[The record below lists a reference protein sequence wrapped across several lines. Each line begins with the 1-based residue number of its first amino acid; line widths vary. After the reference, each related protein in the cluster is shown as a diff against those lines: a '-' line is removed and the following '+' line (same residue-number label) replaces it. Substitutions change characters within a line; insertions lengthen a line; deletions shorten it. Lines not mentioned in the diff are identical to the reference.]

1 MVWMRRDLTHPR
13 GDRARLLG
21 TGAVLLTDAPGEI
34 VRRYRGESLAS
45 LGTRFADA
53 NLSNSG

>member
-1 MVWMRRDLTHPR
+1 MAGVKSAMTSQ
-13 GDRARLLG
+13 GTETFAERARLLS
-21 TGAVLLTDAPGEI
+21 DAPGEI
-34 VRRYRGESLAS
+34 VRRYRGESLAA